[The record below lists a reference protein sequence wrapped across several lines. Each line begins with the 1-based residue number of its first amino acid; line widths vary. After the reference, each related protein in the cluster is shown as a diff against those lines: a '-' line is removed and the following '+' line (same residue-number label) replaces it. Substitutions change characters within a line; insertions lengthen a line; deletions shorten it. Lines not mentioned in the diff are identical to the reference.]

1 MVGSPYLIVK
11 RGTILPFLHRGAFGI
26 ASRLRNYYY
35 GALGVRLDGYIWM
48 RRISIPRCWSDI
60 RLGANVALDDGV
72 VILASGEP
80 RRDKIVIGANT
91 YVNRYTIFDAHQQLH
106 IGERVM
112 IGPHCYFTD
121 GNHGTAPD
129 TSVQAQPMR
138 HKPLIVEDEAWIG
151 AHVTVL
157 AGVRIG
163 KGAVV
168 GAGSVVTRDVPSM
181 AIVVGNPARLLRYRN
196 ERNLDGVST

>member
-1 MVGSPYLIVK
+1 MSGQKLAA
-11 RGTILPFLHRGAFGI
+11 LLHRACLGS

-35 GALGVRLDGYIWM
+35 GALGVKLDGYIWM

-72 VILASGEP
+72 VLLSSGIP
-80 RRDKIVIGANT
+80 RDEKLVIGAGT
-91 YVNRYTIFDAHQQLH
+91 YVNRYTIFDAHQLLH

-121 GNHGTAPD
+121 ADHSTDPD
-129 TSVQAQPMR
+129 LSVQAQPMR
-138 HKPLIVEDEAWIG
+138 HKPVIVEDEAWFG

-157 AGVRIG
+157 PGVRIG
-163 KGAVV
+163 KGAVL
-168 GAGSVVTRDVPSM
+168 GAGAVVTRDVPPM
-181 AIVVGNPARLLRYRN
+181 AIAVGCPAQVVRYRA
-196 ERNLDGVST
+196 RYIPPPDTK